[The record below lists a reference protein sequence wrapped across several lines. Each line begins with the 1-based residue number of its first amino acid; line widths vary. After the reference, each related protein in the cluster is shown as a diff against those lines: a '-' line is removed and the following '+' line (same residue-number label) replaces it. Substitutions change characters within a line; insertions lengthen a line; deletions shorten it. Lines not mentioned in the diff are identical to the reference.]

1 MERRVCVCVCV
12 CVRARIGVYKSDK
25 ESLSN
30 LILIFI
36 TGFAQIHIEWF
47 WFFLSGQVFAAKQ
60 SKQIFFRR
68 KCFLPDLKS

>member
-1 MERRVCVCVCV
+1 MPLWEGFCEITLPHNDANHKLAFQDGAACLCVCVCV
-12 CVRARIGVYKSDK
+12 CARIGVYKSDK

-47 WFFLSGQVFAAKQ
+47 
-60 SKQIFFRR
+60 
-68 KCFLPDLKS
+68 